1 MIFYPRNLA
10 LRDGQAPAV
19 RLIGVGNAGCHIAD
33 HAARSFPGLLEF
45 VAIDSDRS
53 SKPSSPAIQCLDL
66 GPLTTHGIGAG
77 GDPELALEAARESR
91 GDLQKCLTGADVL
104 ILCGGLGGGTASATL
119 PFLAELARSPEVMVT
134 AIVTTPFSFEGRRRA
149 LQAGEALK
157 SLEKHADAVVHFE
170 NDRMAD
176 LQKPLN
182 HVRETFGECDRI
194 LLQAVGAIANLARG
208 GAPLPVSRNDLL
220 TVLRSSSGGFVFGA
234 HRAEGGDRAVHAVA
248 GALASPLLDQGR
260 LLREAAKILVHISG
274 PENLRFDEV
283 ATVMQAVS
291 AKAADSSLLHI
302 SVNVS
307 PDHEFAVTL
316 IGRCGA
322 TAQPAQAPATPVAKP
337 ETTTDFTLVAEP
349 SKPAAKKAK
358 QEDLPLDPVS
368 KGPFVGSQPTLVG
381 KEDLDIPTF
390 VRIKARK

>member
-1 MIFYPRNLA
+1 MILYPRNIA
-10 LRDGQAPAV
+10 LRDGQAPVV
-19 RLIGVGNAGCHIAD
+19 RLIGVGNAGSHIAD
-33 HAARSFPGLLEF
+33 HAARSLGGLVDV

-53 SKPSSPAIQCLDL
+53 SKPSSPGVQCLDL

-91 GDLQKCLTGADVL
+91 GDLQKCVAGADVL

-119 PFLAELARSPEVMVT
+119 PFLAELARSPGAMV
-134 AIVTTPFSFEGRRRA
+134 AAVVTTPFSFEGRRRA
-149 LQAGEALK
+149 LQAGESLK
-157 SLEKHADAVVHFE
+157 ALEKHADAVVHFE

-182 HVRETFGECDRI
+182 NVRETFSECDRI

-220 TVLRSSSGGFVFGA
+220 AVLRSSSGGFVFGA
-234 HRAEGGDRAVHAVA
+234 HRAEGDDRAVHAVA

-274 PENLRFDEV
+274 PGNLRFDEV

-302 SVNVS
+302 AVDISQS
-307 PDHEFAVTL
+307 HEVGVTL
-316 IGRCGA
+316 IGRCGGQA
-322 TAQPAQAPATPVAKP
+322 IPAQTAENPPSKHGTA
-337 ETTTDFTLVAEP
+337 DFALAAEP
-349 SKPAAKKAK
+349 PKPVVKKAK

-368 KGPFVGSQPTLVG
+368 KGPFDRSQPTLFG
-381 KEDLDIPTF
+381 KEDLDVPTF
-390 VRIKARK
+390 VRLKARK